1 MNALSSLLNAIPG
14 LGLGDLITIL
24 LDNALSVGSLIP
36 TGYKNVNIK
45 NCNVENL
52 AGTIGATDKDYAG
65 GFVGQQ
71 VGTRIFDCSV
81 KNSSYS
87 VTAKEYG
94 GGFAGISRD
103 AEIRGLL
110 SDVGVELI
118 RVMQPQS
125 ILLNCNLTGCNVSVS
140 GENYQGGIVGAQANS
155 YAVNCGASGS
165 IAVNASGSYAGG
177 VSGISTVGWITN
189 LGNKEVKDASLLTT
203 VKDLL
208 TGLLSSDPEKSRY
221 ALVTRRNCT
230 ISNPWM

>member
-1 MNALSSLLNAIPG
+1 MPF
-14 LGLGDLITIL
+14 
-24 LDNALSVGSLIP
+24 GSLIP

-45 NCNVENL
+45 NCHVENL
-52 AGTIGATDKDYAG
+52 AGTIGAAGKDYAG

-94 GGFAGISRD
+94 GGFSGISRD

-125 ILLNCNLTGCNVSVS
+125 ILLNCNLTGCNVL
-140 GENYQGGIVGAQANS
+140 
-155 YAVNCGASGS
+155 S
-165 IAVNASGSYAGG
+165 I
-177 VSGISTVGWITN
+177 W
-189 LGNKEVKDASLLTT
+189 
-203 VKDLL
+203 
-208 TGLLSSDPEKSRY
+208 
-221 ALVTRRNCT
+221 
-230 ISNPWM
+230 